1 MKIDSKLVDR
11 IAGLARLK
19 LSDYERESLLA
30 DLNNI
35 LSYVEKLNRLDI
47 SAVEPTS
54 HVLDLA
60 NVSREDEP
68 RPSMPVDEALANAPD
83 RSGNFYR
90 VPKIIE

>member
-68 RPSMPVDEALANAPD
+68 RTSMPVDEALANAPD

>member
-47 SAVEPTS
+47 SSVEPTS

>member
-11 IAGLARLK
+11 IAGLARLS
-19 LSDYERESLLA
+19 LSDHEKEALLA

-35 LSYVEKLNRLDI
+35 LSYVEKLNGLDI
-47 SAVEPTS
+47 SEVEPTS

-60 NVSREDEP
+60 NVTREDEP
-68 RPSMPVDEALANAPD
+68 RPSMPVDDALSNAPD

-90 VPKIIE
+90 VPRIIE